1 VLAELRRLEAKLAA
15 VADMADCLDLLS
27 AQASLAPAHLLPLA
41 PGRGQATAEAGE
53 AGQAGQAGGAGEAS
67 ADTASADTASADT
80 AGHALPVRVGWAG
93 LQQAEDVEAEVAAS
107 AVRIRSCPLAFPL
120 CCPATACRPV
130 PCLPPLL
137 SHI

>member
-1 VLAELRRLEAKLAA
+1 MLAELRRLEAKLAA

-53 AGQAGQAGGAGEAS
+53 AGQAGQAGEAS
-67 ADTASADTASADT
+67 ADIASADTASADT

>member
-1 VLAELRRLEAKLAA
+1 MLAELRRLEAKLAA

-53 AGQAGQAGGAGEAS
+53 AGQAGQAGEAS

>member
-1 VLAELRRLEAKLAA
+1 MLAELRRLEAKLAA

-53 AGQAGQAGGAGEAS
+53 AGQAGEAS

>member
-1 VLAELRRLEAKLAA
+1 MLAELRRLEAKLAA
-15 VADMADCLDLLS
+15 VADMADALDLLS

-53 AGQAGQAGGAGEAS
+53 AGQAGEAS

-93 LQQAEDVEAEVAAS
+93 LQQAEHVEAEVAAS